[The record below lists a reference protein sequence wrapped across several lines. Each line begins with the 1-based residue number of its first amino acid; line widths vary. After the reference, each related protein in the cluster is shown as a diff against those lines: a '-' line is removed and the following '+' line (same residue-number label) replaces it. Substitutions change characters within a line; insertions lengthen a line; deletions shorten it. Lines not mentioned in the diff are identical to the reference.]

1 LKQLFHI
8 ENSHPDNA
16 QQILSLRLGEKHA
29 GFAIT
34 DKTGNECYQLTYCSS
49 DDSGW
54 NENELSVFFAAYP
67 VLDKSFYEVLVVY
80 DHPRDIIIPSVGLKQ
95 EEAGPLLNITGNPGD
110 RSITITEM
118 IPGWQLYNV
127 FSLSTATRECVERK
141 FPAAK
146 TWHQYSLGI
155 KNIAAG
161 NDNGTIQ
168 VDFRKDDFT
177 VLVARQG
184 NFLLARAFDYSTPED
199 VIYYLLKTCRQFSLS
214 QQEVTLRLSGL
225 VDKNSALYKE
235 LYQYF
240 IHVEFRNASWHLNSE
255 YPAHFFTS
263 FNDLA
268 RCAS

>member
-1 LKQLFHI
+1 MKQLFHI
-8 ENSHPDNA
+8 ENSQPGNA
-16 QQILSLRLGEKHA
+16 QQVLSLRLGEKHA

-34 DKTGNECYQLTYCSS
+34 DKTGDNCYQLTYCSS
-49 DDSGW
+49 NDTGW
-54 NENELSVFFAAYP
+54 NEKELLEFFAAYP
-67 VLDKSFYEVLVVY
+67 ILDRPFYDVLVAY
-80 DHPRDIIIPSVGLKQ
+80 DVPRNMLIPSVGLNQ
-95 EEAGPLLNITGNPGD
+95 DEAGLFLDTAGNTGGSNITI
-110 RSITITEM
+110 SET

-127 FSLSTATRECVERK
+127 FSVSKNIRECVEKK

-146 TWHQYSLGI
+146 TWHQDSLGI
-155 KNIAAG
+155 KNIAASTEQG
-161 NDNGTIQ
+161 IIQ

-177 VLVARQG
+177 VLVIRQHK
-184 NFLLARAFDYSTPED
+184 FLAAQAFEYSTPED

-214 QQEVTLRLSGL
+214 QQETELRLSGL
-225 VDKNSALYKE
+225 VDKNSALFKE

-240 IHVEFRNASWHLNSE
+240 IHVEFREATWHLSSE